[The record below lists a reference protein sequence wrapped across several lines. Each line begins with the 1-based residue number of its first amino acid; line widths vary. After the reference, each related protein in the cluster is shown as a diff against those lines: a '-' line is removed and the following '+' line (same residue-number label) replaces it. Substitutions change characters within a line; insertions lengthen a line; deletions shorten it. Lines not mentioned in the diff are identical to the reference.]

1 MVEIDK
7 NKGMSLDKSTL
18 LLASIWH
25 RALLVLAV
33 YVLGSF
39 IQMAHAKDMAQ
50 AIKEAV
56 SNSPLVME
64 SVAKEEEAELL
75 IKRSEAQG
83 DPTLGVQAA
92 SNVITPSGN
101 SSRKVNAA
109 LVGRYT
115 LYDFKANEAQ
125 VDRDKNR
132 REFFRYKTE
141 EAREK
146 TAYEVA
152 QGYLQAL
159 RYHELVDV
167 EKVNL
172 ERHQKIAGDLAI
184 IVGIDKGRKYELT
197 QAQARVLAVQ
207 NRITQNE
214 KALRLT
220 LGKLRKYGV
229 VLEGGDLRNPFLLTS
244 LDTQEALKV
253 LEEHPSVK
261 AQVFES
267 RAVLDEVK
275 TRKRSQK
282 PRIVLE
288 SSLDDR
294 LKNNTRILLEW
305 NFLDRSN
312 RYYTE
317 SFTKQYS
324 AAQARTDV
332 IRDDIESRSL
342 SAKLDYDESSR
353 LLKAAAAQISTSKE
367 VVELY
372 TKQFKI
378 ARRSLIELLNAYGEL
393 SAVETAKTTA
403 QNDRRMAIM
412 EWMYANAGLLRWARS
427 DKSAIPSNEVA
438 EVTKMLEDGMQLK
451 MSTLLGVLAQ
461 NSFNSGLPDA
471 GLGVGAEPLPLRS
484 EWQLNL

>member
-1 MVEIDK
+1 MVAIDK
-7 NKGMSLDKSTL
+7 KNDMSLDKSSP
-18 LLASIWH
+18 LLAAIWH
-25 RALLVLAV
+25 GVVVGVCAV
-33 YVLGSF
+33 GSF
-39 IQMAHAKDMAQ
+39 AQVAHAKDMAQ

-75 IKRSEAQG
+75 IKRSKAQR

-92 SNVITPSGN
+92 SNVITPSGT

-141 EAREK
+141 EAREQ

-159 RYHELVDV
+159 RYHELAGV

-229 VLEGGDLRNPFLLTS
+229 TLDRSDLSNPFLLTS
-244 LDTQEALKV
+244 LDTQDALKV

-261 AQVFES
+261 AQIFES

-282 PRIVLE
+282 PRIILE

-353 LLKAAAAQISTSKE
+353 LLKAATAQIATSKE

-393 SAVETAKTTA
+393 SAVETSRTTA

-412 EWMYANAGLLRWARS
+412 EWMYANVGLLRWAQS

-451 MSTLLGVLAQ
+451 MTTLLGLLAQ
-461 NSFNSGLPDA
+461 NSFTSGLPDA
-471 GLGVGAEPLPLRS
+471 DLGVGTEPLPLRS